1 MFVKDMSILEPDVRK
16 KTKNKKTKKKK
27 IKKCKTKKEKGY
39 VEPYYGILSKCIL
52 NIVPQN
58 KNIETL
64 KI

>member
-1 MFVKDMSILEPDVRK
+1 MYEK
-16 KTKNKKTKKKK
+16 KTKNKKNKKKKTKKKK
-27 IKKCKTKKEKGY
+27 IKKKTKKEKGC

-64 KI
+64 